1 MTNVSAPRIEH
12 HRDPFGIGE
21 SRPRLSWTL
30 SDAPAGWRQQRYA
43 ITVRRADGEE
53 TVEVASAAQV
63 LVPWPGR
70 PLASRESVAVRVAV
84 QGDDGSWSAPGPETR
99 LEAGLLEA
107 DDWTARPVGAD
118 LDEDPESDARRAT
131 LVRTGFRI
139 DGRVARARL
148 YATAHGLYEVEINGV
163 RVGTDTLSP
172 GWTVYRERLRTYT
185 YDVTALITEGDNALG
200 AWLGDGWYRG
210 RLGWRGGY
218 RNVFG
223 RDLSFL
229 GQLEITYADGRRETV
244 ATDGTWKAA
253 LSPILRSGIYDGEDY
268 DARQELPGWSSPSF
282 DDAEWMTVAV
292 RERDPGTL
300 VAPTGPPVRVTEVVA
315 PVAVLTAPSGAR
327 ILDFGQNLVGRVRIR
342 VTGPRGATVTLRTAE
357 VLQEGEIYT
366 RPLRSARSSDAYT
379 LAGRPEGE
387 EWEPRF
393 TFHGF
398 RYAEVS
404 GWPGDL
410 DAEAASGALTAR
422 VLHTDLERTGWFS
435 CSDPLVEQLHR
446 NVVWGMRG
454 NFVDIPTDCPQRDER
469 VGWTGD
475 IQVFGPTAST
485 LFDVSGM
492 LSGWLRD
499 VEADQLPDGTVPWF
513 VPVIPAHKTWSPI
526 RAGAAW
532 GDVATLLPWTLHQ
545 RFGDEGVLAAQFE
558 SARRWVDK
566 IEALAGPD
574 RLWNEGFQLGD
585 WLDPAAPPQDPGDG
599 RTDRYL
605 VATAYFA
612 RSARAVADMAEVLG
626 RTADLEH
633 YGALAAEVAAAFR
646 AAYVTV
652 DGTMTSDAQTAYAL
666 AIVFDLLAD
675 DEGRAAAGARLAE
688 LVAASGNRIAT
699 GFVGTPLVCDA
710 LTLTGRTEAAYDLL
724 LEQDCPS
731 WLYQVVQGATTIW
744 ERWDA
749 LLPDGSVN
757 PGTMT
762 SFNHYALGA
771 VADWLHRTV
780 AGIAPAEPGYR
791 RIRFAPRPG
800 GGLTHAAATQL
811 TPYGEASIS
820 WRIDEDDLRVE
831 VVVPVGATGELAL
844 PGTASEEIGHGTHA
858 RSVPLA
864 GRHGARPVEPVA
876 RRAGEG

>member
-1 MTNVSAPRIEH
+1 MTTVSAPRIEH
-12 HRDPFGIGE
+12 HREPLGIGE
-21 SRPRLSWTL
+21 SSPRLSWTIA
-30 SDAPAGWRQQRYA
+30 DAPDDWRQRSYA
-43 ITVRRADGEE
+43 VTVVRGSSEDRVEE
-53 TVEVASAAQV
+53 RIEVTSDEQV
-63 LVPWPGR
+63 LVPWPFDA
-70 PLASRESVAVRVAV
+70 LESRERVGVRVAV
-84 QGDDGSWSAPGPETR
+84 RGVDGSWSADSQETW
-99 LEAGLLEA
+99 LEAGLLRA
-107 DDWTARPVGAD
+107 DDWSARPVGVD

-131 LVRTGFRI
+131 LVRRSFRVEGEI
-139 DGRVARARL
+139 ASARL
-148 YATAHGLYEVEINGV
+148 YATAHGLYEAELNGV

-172 GWTVYRERLRTYT
+172 GWTVYRERLRYYT
-185 YDVTALITEGDNALG
+185 YDVTALLVEGENALG

-223 RDLSFL
+223 SDLSFL
-229 GQLEITYADGRRETV
+229 GQLELTYVDGRRETI
-244 ATDGTWKAA
+244 ATDGSWRAA
-253 LSPILRSGIYDGEDY
+253 LSPIIRSGIYDGEDY
-268 DARQELPGWSSPSF
+268 DARHEHMGWTTAPF
-282 DDAEWMTVAV
+282 DDTGWFPVAV
-292 RERDPGTL
+292 RERDPRTL
-300 VAPTGPPVRVTEVVA
+300 VAPTGPPVRVTEEVA
-315 PVAVLTAPSGAR
+315 PIAVLTSPSGAR

-342 VTGPRGATVTLRTAE
+342 VAGPRGTTVTLRTAE

-379 LAGRPEGE
+379 LAGLQGGE

-398 RYAEVS
+398 RYVEVS

-410 DAEAASGALTAR
+410 DADAAFGALIAR
-422 VLHTDLERTGWFS
+422 VLHTDLERTGWFT

-475 IQVFGPTAST
+475 VQVFGPTAST

-513 VPVIPAHKTWSPI
+513 VPVIPSHKVWSPA

-532 GDVATLLPWTLHQ
+532 GDVATLLPWTLYE
-545 RFGDEGVLAAQFE
+545 RFGDTGVLATQFE

-566 IEALAGPD
+566 IDSLAGPD
-574 RLWNEGFQLGD
+574 RLWDEGFQLGD
-585 WLDPAAPPQDPGDG
+585 WLDPAAPPQDPGAG

-612 RSARAVADMAEVLG
+612 RSARAVADMAGVLG
-626 RTADLEH
+626 LPAEAARYAT
-633 YGALAAEVAAAFR
+633 LAAEVAAAFR
-646 AAYVTV
+646 TAYVRA

-666 AIVFDLLAD
+666 AIVFGLLD
-675 DEGRAAAGARLAE
+675 DDMQRAAAGARLAE
-688 LVAASGNRIAT
+688 LVREAGNRIAT

-710 LTLTGRTEAAYDLL
+710 LTITGHADTAYDLL
-724 LEQDCPS
+724 LEQGCPS
-731 WLYQVVQGATTIW
+731 WLYQVVQGATTVW

-749 LLPDGSVN
+749 MLPDGTVN

-771 VADWLHRTV
+771 VADWLHRSV

-800 GGLTHAAATQL
+800 GGLAHAAATQH

-820 WRIDEDDLRVE
+820 WRIDEDRLHVD
-831 VVVPVGATGELAL
+831 VVVPVGATAELDL
-844 PGTASEEIGHGTHA
+844 PGAPAEDLGHG
-858 RSVPLA
+858 
-864 GRHGARPVEPVA
+864 RHTRTVRLHP
-876 RRAGEG
+876 

>member
-1 MTNVSAPRIEH
+1 MTTVSAPRIEH
-12 HRDPFGIGE
+12 HREPLGIGE
-21 SRPRLSWTL
+21 ARPRISWTL
-30 SDAPAGWRQQRYA
+30 TDAPPDWRQQRYA
-43 ITVRRADGEE
+43 ITVTRAEGDE
-53 TVEVASAAQV
+53 TVEVASAEQV

-70 PLASRESVAVRVAV
+70 ALRSRERVAVSVAVQA
-84 QGDDGSWSAPGPETR
+84 GDGTWSDASPETW
-99 LEAGLLEA
+99 LEAGLLHA
-107 DDWTARPVGAD
+107 DDWSARPVGAD

-131 LVRTGFRI
+131 IVRTDFRV
-139 DGRVARARL
+139 DGRVASARL
-148 YATAHGLYEVEINGV
+148 HATAHGLYEAEINGI
-163 RVGTDTLSP
+163 RIGTDTLSP
-172 GWTVYRERLRTYT
+172 GWTVYRERLRYYT
-185 YDVTALITEGDNALG
+185 YDVTGLLTEGANALG

-223 RDLSFL
+223 NDLSFL
-229 GQLEITYADGRRETV
+229 GQLEITYADGRRQTV
-244 ATDGTWKAA
+244 STDGTWKTAP
-253 LSPILRSGIYDGEDY
+253 SPILRSGIYDGEDY
-268 DARQELPGWSSPSF
+268 DARREMPGWSTGSF
-282 DDAEWMTVAV
+282 DDADWLPATVRA
-292 RERDPGTL
+292 RDPRTL
-300 VAPTGPPVRVTEVVA
+300 VSPTGPPVRVTEEVA
-315 PVAVLTAPSGAR
+315 PVAVLTSPTGAR

-342 VTGPRGATVTLRTAE
+342 VTGARGTTVTLRTAE
-357 VLQEGEIYT
+357 VLQDGEIYT

-379 LAGRPEGE
+379 LAGRSDGE

-398 RYAEVS
+398 RYVEVS

-410 DAEAASGALTAR
+410 DADAAAGALTAR
-422 VLHTDLERTGWFS
+422 VLHTDLERTGWFA

-532 GDVATLLPWTLHQ
+532 GDVATLLPWTLYR
-545 RFGDEGVLAAQFE
+545 RFGDEGVLATQFE

-566 IEALAGPD
+566 VDSLAGPD

-585 WLDPAAPPQDPGDG
+585 WLDPAAPPQDPSDA

-626 RTADLEH
+626 RRAEAER
-633 YGALAAEVAAAFR
+633 YSALAAEVASAFR
-646 AAYVTV
+646 VAYVKA

-666 AIVFDLLAD
+666 AIVFELLD
-675 DEGRAAAGARLAE
+675 DETQRAVAGARLAE
-688 LVAASGNRIAT
+688 LVRAADNRIAT

-710 LTLTGRTEAAYDLL
+710 LTLTGHTDTAYDLL
-724 LEQDCPS
+724 LERGCPS

-749 LLPDGSVN
+749 LLPDGTVN

-780 AGIAPAEPGYR
+780 AGISPAEPGYR

-800 GGLTHAAATQL
+800 GGLTHASATQR

-820 WRIDEDDLRVE
+820 WRIEEDELRVE
-831 VVVPVGATGELAL
+831 VVVPVGATAELDL
-844 PGTASEEIGHGTHA
+844 PGAAPESLGHGAHA

-864 GRHGARPVEPVA
+864 R
-876 RRAGEG
+876 

>member
-1 MTNVSAPRIEH
+1 MTTVSAPRIEN
-12 HRDPFGIGE
+12 HRAPFGIGE

-30 SDAPAGWRQQRYA
+30 TDAPDGWRQQRYA
-43 ITVRRADGEE
+43 VTVVRSDDEEE
-53 TVEVASAAQV
+53 TIEVASADQV
-63 LVPWPGR
+63 LVPWPSR
-70 PLASRESVAVRVAV
+70 ALESRERVAVRVSV
-84 QGDDGSWSAPGPETR
+84 QGDDGTWSHPSPPTR
-99 LEAGLLEA
+99 LEVGLLHA
-107 DDWTARPVGAD
+107 DDWSALPVGAD

-131 LVRTGFRI
+131 LVRTGFRVGGPI
-139 DGRVARARL
+139 ARARL
-148 YATAHGLYEVEINGV
+148 YATAHGLYEAEINGV

-172 GWTVYRERLRTYT
+172 GWTVYRERLRYYT
-185 YDVTALITEGDNALG
+185 YDVTELLIEGENALG

-223 RDLSFL
+223 SDLSFL
-229 GQLEITYADGRRETV
+229 AQLEITYTDGRRETV
-244 ATDGTWKAA
+244 ATDGTWKTT

-268 DARQELPGWSSPSF
+268 DARQELPGWSTGSF
-282 DDAEWMTVAV
+282 DDMRWLPVAV
-292 RERDPGTL
+292 RERDPRTL
-300 VAPTGPPVRVTEVVA
+300 VAPTGPPVRVTEEVA
-315 PVAVLTAPSGAR
+315 PIALLTSPSGAR

-342 VTGPRGATVTLRTAE
+342 VTGPSGATVTVRTAE
-357 VLQEGEIYT
+357 VLQDGEIYT
-366 RPLRSARSSDAYT
+366 RPLRSARSSAAYT
-379 LAGRPEGE
+379 LAGRPDGE

-410 DAEAASGALTAR
+410 DADAAAGALIAR
-422 VLHTDLERTGWFS
+422 VLHTDLERTGWFT

-513 VPVIPAHKTWSPI
+513 VPVIPSHKAWSPI
-526 RAGAAW
+526 RPGAAW
-532 GDVATLLPWTLHQ
+532 GDVATLLPWTLYQ
-545 RFGDEGVLAAQFE
+545 RFGDEGVVAAQFD
-558 SARRWVDK
+558 SAQRWVDK
-566 IEALAGPD
+566 VASVAGPD

-585 WLDPAAPPQDPGDG
+585 WLDPAAPPQDPGDA

-612 RSARAVADMAEVLG
+612 RSARAVADMAAVLG
-626 RTADLEH
+626 RTAAAER
-633 YGALAAEVAAAFR
+633 YGTLADEVAAAFR
-646 AAYVTV
+646 AAYVKV

-675 DEGRAAAGARLAE
+675 RTQREVAGARLAE
-688 LVAASGNRIAT
+688 LVHAAGNRIAT

-710 LTLTGRTEAAYDLL
+710 LTMTGHTDAAYALL
-724 LEQDCPS
+724 LEQGCPS

-749 LLPDGSVN
+749 MLPDGTVN

-800 GGLTHAAATQL
+800 GGLTHASAVQR

-820 WRIDEDDLRVE
+820 WRIEVDELKVD
-831 VVVPVGATGELAL
+831 VVVPVGAEADLHL
-844 PGTASEEIGHGTHA
+844 PGVAAESVGHGAHS
-858 RSVPLA
+858 RSVPLL
-864 GRHGARPVEPVA
+864 R
-876 RRAGEG
+876 

>member
-1 MTNVSAPRIEH
+1 MTTVSAPRIEH
-12 HRDPFGIGE
+12 HREPLGIGE
-21 SRPRLSWTL
+21 SRPRLSWTIA
-30 SDAPAGWRQQRYA
+30 DARDDWRQQSYA
-43 ITVRRADGEE
+43 VTVVRGSSEDRDEE
-53 TVEVASAAQV
+53 RIEVASGEQV
-63 LVPWPGR
+63 LVPWPFHA
-70 PLASRESVAVRVAV
+70 LDSRERVGVRVAV
-84 QGDDGSWSAPGPETR
+84 RGVDGSWSADSQETW
-99 LEAGLLEA
+99 LEAGLLQA
-107 DDWTARPVGAD
+107 SDWSARPVGVD

-131 LVRTGFRI
+131 LVRRSFRVEGEI
-139 DGRVARARL
+139 ASARL
-148 YATAHGLYEVEINGV
+148 YATAHGLYEAELNGV

-172 GWTVYRERLRTYT
+172 GWTVYRERLRYYT
-185 YDVTALITEGDNALG
+185 YDVTALLVEGENALG

-223 RDLSFL
+223 SDLSFL
-229 GQLEITYADGRRETV
+229 GQLELTYVDGRRKTI
-244 ATDGTWKAA
+244 ATDGSWRAA

-268 DARQELPGWSSPSF
+268 DARHEHTGWTTASF
-282 DDAEWMTVAV
+282 DDTGWFPVAV
-292 RERDPGTL
+292 RERDPRTL
-300 VAPTGPPVRVTEVVA
+300 VAPTGPPVRVTEEIA
-315 PVAVLTAPSGAR
+315 PIAVLTSPTGAR

-342 VTGPRGATVTLRTAE
+342 VTGSRGTTVTLRTAE

-379 LAGRPEGE
+379 LAGLQGGE

-398 RYAEVS
+398 RYVEVS

-410 DAEAASGALTAR
+410 DADAASGALIAR
-422 VLHTDLERTGWFS
+422 VLHTDLERTGWFT

-475 IQVFGPTAST
+475 VQVFGPTAST

-513 VPVIPAHKTWSPI
+513 VPVIPSHKVWSPA

-532 GDVATLLPWTLHQ
+532 GDVATLLPWTLYE
-545 RFGDEGVLAAQFE
+545 RFGDTGVLATQFE

-566 IEALAGPD
+566 IDSLAGPD
-574 RLWNEGFQLGD
+574 RLWDEGFQLGD
-585 WLDPAAPPQDPGDG
+585 WLDPAAPPQDPGAG

-612 RSARAVADMAEVLG
+612 RSARAVADMAGVLG
-626 RTADLEH
+626 LPAEAARYAT
-633 YGALAAEVAAAFR
+633 LAAEVAAAFR
-646 AAYVTV
+646 TAYVRA

-666 AIVFDLLAD
+666 AIVFGLLD
-675 DEGRAAAGARLAE
+675 DDTQRAAAGARLAE
-688 LVAASGNRIAT
+688 LVREAGNRIAT

-710 LTLTGRTEAAYDLL
+710 LTMTGHADTAYDLL
-724 LEQDCPS
+724 LEQGCPS
-731 WLYQVVQGATTIW
+731 WLYQVVQGATTVW

-749 LLPDGSVN
+749 MLPDGTVN

-771 VADWLHRTV
+771 VADWLHRSV

-800 GGLTHAAATQL
+800 GGLAHAAATQR
-811 TPYGEASIS
+811 TPYGEASFS
-820 WRIDEDDLRVE
+820 WRIDEDRLHVD
-831 VVVPVGATGELAL
+831 VVVPVGATAELDL
-844 PGTASEEIGHGTHA
+844 PGAPAEDLGHG
-858 RSVPLA
+858 
-864 GRHGARPVEPVA
+864 RHTRTVRLHP
-876 RRAGEG
+876 

>member
-1 MTNVSAPRIEH
+1 MTTVSAPRIEH
-12 HRDPFGIGE
+12 HREPLGIGE
-21 SRPRLSWTL
+21 ARPRVSWTL
-30 SDAPAGWRQQRYA
+30 GDAPAGWQQRAYA
-43 ITVRRADGEE
+43 ITLTRPAGDE
-53 TVEVASAAQV
+53 TVEVVSSEQV

-70 PLASRESVAVRVAV
+70 ALDSRERIGVRVAV
-84 QGDDGSWSAPGPETR
+84 QGIDGMWSASSPQTWLET
-99 LEAGLLEA
+99 GLLHAA
-107 DDWTARPVGAD
+107 DWSARPVGLD

-131 LVRTGFRI
+131 LVRSTFRV
-139 DGRVARARL
+139 DGPVAHARL
-148 YATAHGLYEVEINGV
+148 YATAHGLYEAEINGV
-163 RVGTDTLSP
+163 RVGSDTLSP
-172 GWTVYRERLRTYT
+172 GWTVYRERLRYYT
-185 YDVTALITEGDNALG
+185 YDVTALLGEGDNAIG

-210 RLGWRGGY
+210 RLGWRGGH

-223 RDLSFL
+223 SDLSFL

-244 ATDGTWKAA
+244 ATDDTWRAA

-268 DARQELPGWSSPSF
+268 DARQELPGWSTAPF
-282 DDAEWMTVAV
+282 DDTAWLPVSV
-292 RERDPGTL
+292 RDRDPHTL
-300 VAPTGPPVRVTEVVA
+300 VAPTGPPVRVTEEIA
-315 PVAVLTAPSGAR
+315 PVAVLTSPRGAR

-342 VTGPRGATVTLRTAE
+342 VTGQRGTTVTLRTAE
-357 VLQEGEIYT
+357 VLQEGELYT

-379 LAGRPEGE
+379 LAGHPDGE

-398 RYAEVS
+398 RYAEVD

-410 DAEAASGALTAR
+410 DADAAAGALTAR
-422 VLHTDLERTGWFS
+422 VLHTDLERTGWFA

-499 VEADQLPDGTVPWF
+499 VAAEQLPDGTVPWF
-513 VPVIPAHKTWSPI
+513 VPVIPSHKVWSPI
-526 RAGAAW
+526 RPGAAW
-532 GDVATLLPWTLHQ
+532 GDVATLLPWTLYQ
-545 RFGDEGVLAAQFE
+545 RFGDEGVVAAQFD
-558 SARRWVDK
+558 SARRWVDR
-566 IEALAGPD
+566 IDAAAGPD
-574 RLWNEGFQLGD
+574 HLWDEGFQLGD
-585 WLDPAAPPQDPGDG
+585 WLDPAAPPQDPADA

-612 RSARAVADMAEVLG
+612 RSARVVADMAVVLG
-626 RTADLEH
+626 RTADAER
-633 YGALAAEVAAAFR
+633 YDILAAEVAAAFR
-646 AAYVTV
+646 AAHVNP
-652 DGTMTSDAQTAYAL
+652 DGTMSSDAQTAYAL

-675 DEGRAAAGARLAE
+675 ETQRAAAGERLAD
-688 LVAASGNRIAT
+688 LVHAAGNRIAT

-710 LTLTGRTEAAYDLL
+710 LTLTGHTAAAYALL
-724 LEQDCPS
+724 QEQGCPS
-731 WLYQVVQGATTIW
+731 WLYQVVHGATTIW

-749 LLPDGSVN
+749 LLPDGTVN

-771 VADWLHRTV
+771 VADWMHRRL
-780 AGIAPAEPGYR
+780 AGIAPAAPGYR

-800 GGLTHAAATQL
+800 GGLTHAAAVQL

-820 WRIDEDDLRVE
+820 WRIEQDALLVDL
-831 VVVPVGATGELAL
+831 VVPVGTTAELDV
-844 PGTASEEIGHGTHA
+844 PGLGIEELGHGAH
-858 RSVPLA
+858 S
-864 GRHGARPVEPVA
+864 
-876 RRAGEG
+876 RAVRI

>member
-1 MTNVSAPRIEH
+1 MTTVSAPRIEH
-12 HRDPFGIGE
+12 HRDPLGIGE
-21 SRPRLSWTL
+21 ARPRLSWTIT
-30 SDAPAGWRQQRYA
+30 DAPPGWRQQRYA
-43 ITVRRADGEE
+43 ITVTRADGDE
-53 TVEVASAAQV
+53 TFEVASAEQV
-63 LVPWPGR
+63 LVPWPSR
-70 PLASRESVAVRVAV
+70 ALRSRERVAVGVAV
-84 QGDDGSWSAPGPETR
+84 QGEDGAWSAGSPETW
-99 LEAGLLEA
+99 LEAGLLLAE
-107 DDWTARPVGAD
+107 DWSARPVGAD

-131 LVRTGFRI
+131 RVRTAFRV
-139 DGRVARARL
+139 DGRVASARL
-148 YATAHGLYEVEINGV
+148 YATAHGLYEAEINGI
-163 RVGTDTLSP
+163 RIGTDTLSP
-172 GWTVYRERLRTYT
+172 GWTVYRERLRYYT
-185 YDVTALITEGDNALG
+185 YDVTDLLTEGANALG

-223 RDLSFL
+223 SDLSFL
-229 GQLEITYADGRRETV
+229 GQLEITYADGRRKTV
-244 ATDGTWKAA
+244 STDGTWRAA
-253 LSPILRSGIYDGEDY
+253 PSPILRSGIYDGEDY
-268 DARQELPGWSSPSF
+268 DARRETPGWSIGSF
-282 DDAEWMTVAV
+282 DDGGWLPVTVRA
-292 RERDPGTL
+292 RDPRTL
-300 VAPTGPPVRVTEVVA
+300 VSPTGPPVRVTEEVV
-315 PVAVLTAPSGAR
+315 PVTVLTSPSGAR

-342 VTGPRGATVTLRTAE
+342 VTGPRGTTVTLRTAE

-379 LAGRPEGE
+379 LAGRSDGE

-398 RYAEVS
+398 RYVEVS

-410 DAEAASGALTAR
+410 DADAVAGALIAR
-422 VLHTDLERTGWFS
+422 VLHTDLERTGWFA
-435 CSDPLVEQLHR
+435 CSEPLVEQLHR

-532 GDVATLLPWTLHQ
+532 GDVATLLPWTLYR
-545 RFGDEGVLAAQFE
+545 RFGDEGVLATQFE

-566 IEALAGPD
+566 VEALAGPD

-585 WLDPAAPPQDPGDG
+585 WLDPAAPPQDPSDA

-626 RTADLEH
+626 RTVEAER
-633 YGALAAEVAAAFR
+633 YSTLAADVASAFR
-646 AAYVTV
+646 AAYVKP

-666 AIVFDLLAD
+666 AIVFDLLD
-675 DEGRAAAGARLAE
+675 DETQRAVAGARLAE
-688 LVAASGNRIAT
+688 LVRAAGNRIAT

-710 LTLTGRTEAAYDLL
+710 LTLTGRTDTAYDLL
-724 LEQDCPS
+724 LERGCPS

-749 LLPDGSVN
+749 LLPDGTVN

-771 VADWLHRTV
+771 VADWLHHTV
-780 AGIAPAEPGYR
+780 AGISPAEPGYR

-800 GGLTHAAATQL
+800 GGLAHASATQR
-811 TPYGEASIS
+811 TPYGQASIS
-820 WRIDEDDLRVE
+820 WRIEEDELTVE
-831 VVVPVGATGELAL
+831 VVVPVGATAELDL
-844 PGTASEEIGHGTHA
+844 PGAASEELGHGAYA
-858 RSVPLA
+858 RSVPVS
-864 GRHGARPVEPVA
+864 R
-876 RRAGEG
+876 